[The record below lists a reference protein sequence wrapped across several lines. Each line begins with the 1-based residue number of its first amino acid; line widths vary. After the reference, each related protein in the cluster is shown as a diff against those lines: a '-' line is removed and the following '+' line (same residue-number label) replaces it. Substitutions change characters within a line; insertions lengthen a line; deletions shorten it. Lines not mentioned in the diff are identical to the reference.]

1 MKNIFIGVTAV
12 FITINSI
19 AEELPD
25 INTLGRELYEN
36 HVGYWQGIDRCSTMK
51 PPASFKPYQSR
62 EIVKGE
68 IEKISVD
75 ITGLD
80 NLCLRTS
87 GHTGG
92 GHAVWGEPVLIDKAG
107 KKTRLS
113 DLRPQVLWLWW
124 ADLERE
130 FNRNRARI
138 AGRHQKFGLFAH
150 PQSYIS
156 YAVDKKYVRFESNI
170 GLNDSASAQR
180 KIVFNVDGAFDAN
193 AIKLLE
199 KGPRNKEQLGD
210 LLKDWVKVVGEES
223 EFDAFKWVYTRDGA
237 PLLKEAINTMLA
249 RLGREKALIAQVKSL
264 TEKKVDGNSWE
275 WMGCY
280 LDVLNSFTTY
290 KTFDDKVAELEC
302 VYEFVA
308 GDGGDIKALSDSV
321 TKALAKASDVRK
333 AGSAGFDA
341 FIKAELDPLIRTVI
355 FAHPALDFKE
365 LLVDV
370 RQLPMFYH
378 NVDQYLGQHSAPGE
392 GLAVLTDW
400 KSGTPKVRYLTKG
413 RLPVGATQH
422 PDISYDGKRVVFGFC
437 DHTQSDPVK
446 RRYLIH
452 EAAIDGSFV
461 RQVTG
466 TAKDPWDKS
475 RRDGYQ
481 TVMIEDFD
489 PHYLPCGDIV
499 FTSTRAQCIARCH
512 AGRNAPSFL
521 IYRGSLDGSEVYPL
535 SYGEANELDPAVLND
550 GRVIYNRWEYINR
563 HDCKF
568 HKLWTM
574 KPDGTVAANF
584 YGNLTSFPFSITEPR
599 AIPGSHKVMA
609 TATAH
614 HSFTAGSIIL
624 IDPLKGLEGPEP
636 IYKLTP
642 EVKYPEAQGWDMDS
656 TYNSPFPITEKI
668 FLAAYSPYPHF
679 HQGHGPRG
687 VENLGKR
694 GQRQDAYA
702 VYLVYHVNG
711 RAHRQLIYKPEGK
724 ISCLSPMPVRPRK
737 LPPAIP
743 SLLEKGSNLGYGKY
757 YVQNV
762 YESMHEIEPGSV
774 KYLRVNALFNQP
786 APKVPHRGWVM
797 DEVAKGV
804 IGTVPVE
811 ADGSVAFRVP
821 SRTPVQ
827 LQLLDKD
834 RMCLM
839 NMRSFIYLQDG
850 ESASCVGCHE
860 NRMASPP
867 KVINQAAK
875 VHDLKPVPGP
885 DAAGGFNYVSSV
897 QPVLDRHCIRCHG
910 VECVS
915 GKVDL
920 TGVYTERDPGRYP
933 GGKLR
938 MPKSYDYLVRN
949 PKYYKLMDRNRETD
963 CSIPR
968 DYLSH
973 ASGLPAF
980 LKKHAEKQGVDLSP
994 DDWERVITWL
1004 DVNAQLYGNYSFNRP
1019 EDRRVDSEGEKALR
1033 AYVKDLFGDELA
1045 KQPFETLV
1053 NNGAVEESRILK
1065 APLSEKA
1072 GGWGQLKKQ
1081 WGSRD
1086 DAQYKKMLSL
1096 VEASLKPLTAHDVH
1110 GTCGTPDKCRCH
1122 ACRVAAA
1129 DSEYRQHAL
1138 QRDSSAV
1145 AGK

>member
-1 MKNIFIGVTAV
+1 
-12 FITINSI
+12 
-19 AEELPD
+19 
-25 INTLGRELYEN
+25 
-36 HVGYWQGIDRCSTMK
+36 
-51 PPASFKPYQSR
+51 
-62 EIVKGE
+62 
-68 IEKISVD
+68 
-75 ITGLD
+75 
-80 NLCLRTS
+80 LRTS

-92 GHAVWGEPVLIDKAG
+92 GHALWGEPVLIDKNG
-107 KKTRLS
+107 KRTKLT
-113 DLRPQVLWLWW
+113 DLKPQVLWLWW

-130 FNRNRARI
+130 FINNRARI
-138 AGRHQKFGLFAH
+138 AGKHQKFGLFAH
-150 PQSYIS
+150 PNCYIS
-156 YAVDKKYVRFESNI
+156 YAIDKKYVRFEANA
-170 GLNDSASAQR
+170 GLNSSALPDR
-180 KIVFNVDGAFDAN
+180 KIVFYVDGDFDAN
-193 AIKLLE
+193 TIKLLK
-199 KGPRNKEQLGD
+199 KGPRNREQLGS
-210 LLKDWVKVVGEES
+210 LYKNWVKVVGEEN
-223 EFDAFKWVYTRDGA
+223 EFDAFQWVYSRDGA
-237 PLLKEAINTMLA
+237 PLLLDAIKKMLA
-249 RLGREKALIAQVKSL
+249 QLGREKDLIAQAKAL
-264 TEKKVDGNSWE
+264 TDKKVDGNSWE

-280 LDVLNSFTTY
+280 LDVLNSYTTY
-290 KTFDDKVAELEC
+290 KKFDDKVAELES
-302 VYEFVA
+302 VYEFVT
-308 GDGGDIKALSDSV
+308 GDGADIKTLSAKV
-321 TKALAKASDVRK
+321 QKTLAGAAEVRK
-333 AGSAGFDA
+333 AGSAGFET
-341 FIKAELDPLIRTVI
+341 FIKSQLDPLIRNVI
-355 FAHPALDFKE
+355 FSHPSLNFEE

-392 GLAVLTDW
+392 GIAVLSDW
-400 KSGTPKVRYLTKG
+400 KSGDPKVRYLTKG
-413 RLPVGATQH
+413 KLPVGATQH
-422 PDISYDGKRVVFGFC
+422 PDLSYDGKRVLFGFC
-437 DHTQSDPVK
+437 DHTQTDPEK

-512 AGRNAPSFL
+512 AGRNAPSYL

-550 GRVIYNRWEYINR
+550 GRIIYNRWEYVNR

-599 AIPGSHKVMA
+599 PIPGSHKVMA

-636 IYKLTP
+636 VYKLTP
-642 EVKYPEAQGWDMDS
+642 EVKYPEAQGWDIGS
-656 TYNSPFPITEKI
+656 TYTSPFPITEKM

-679 HQGHGPRG
+679 HQGQGPRG
-687 VENLGKR
+687 IENLGKK
-694 GQRQDAYA
+694 GQRKDAYA

-711 RAHRQLIYKPEGK
+711 TAHRQLIYKPKGE
-724 ISCLSPMPVRPRK
+724 ISCLSPMPVRPRE

-743 SLLEKGSNLGYGKY
+743 SLLVKGSNIGYGKY

-762 YESMHEIEPGSV
+762 YESMQNIKSGSV
-774 KYLRVNALFNQP
+774 KYLRVNALYNQP
-786 APKVPHRGWVM
+786 APRVPHRGWVM
-797 DEVAKGV
+797 DEITKGV
-804 IGTVPVE
+804 LGTVPVN
-811 ADGSVAFRVP
+811 ADGSVAFRMQ

-827 LQLLDKD
+827 FQLLDKD
-834 RMCLM
+834 KMCVM
-839 NMRSFIYLQDG
+839 NMRSFVYLQDG
-850 ESASCVGCHE
+850 ESVSCVGCHE

-867 KVINQAAK
+867 KMLNQAAR
-875 VHDLKPVPGP
+875 VHDLKPLSGA
-885 DAAGGFNYVSSV
+885 DAVKGFNYVASV

-910 VECVS
+910 VESLS

-920 TGVYTERDPGRYP
+920 TGVYTERETGRYP
-933 GGKLR
+933 SGKLR

-949 PKYYKLMDRNRETD
+949 PRFYKMLDRNRETD
-963 CSIPR
+963 CSIPK

-980 LKKHAEKQGVDLSP
+980 LKKHVKKQGINFSE

-1019 EDRRVDSEGEKALR
+1019 EDRRVDPAGAKVLR
-1033 AYVKDLFGDELA
+1033 AFVKECFGDKLA
-1045 KQPFETLV
+1045 QQPFETLV
-1053 NNGAVEESRILK
+1053 NNGCIEESRILK
-1065 APLSEKA
+1065 APLAVEA
-1072 GGWGQLKKQ
+1072 GGWGQLKNG
-1081 WGSRD
+1081 WESRD
-1086 DAQYKKMLSL
+1086 VVSYKKMYSL
-1096 VEASLKPLTAHDVH
+1096 VQASLVPLAFKDVN
-1110 GTCGTPDKCRCH
+1110 GTCGDPEHCRCRS
-1122 ACRVAAA
+1122 CRVKAVDA
-1129 DSEYRQHAL
+1129 EYRQKAL
-1138 QRDSSAV
+1138 QRDTARPAV
-1145 AGK
+1145 H